1 MICCFRPESAGHSL
15 RGSSLRAQTGA
26 PGQGEDPA
34 ADQAGRAGGQA
45 HGGLQREDT
54 AWRLPGGFPGDPGDD
69 QS

>member
-1 MICCFRPESAGHSL
+1 MICYFRPQSAGHSL
-15 RGSSLRAQTGA
+15 RGSSLRPQTGA
-26 PGQGEDPA
+26 PAQGEDPA

-54 AWRLPGGFPGDPGDD
+54 AWWLLVGFPGDPGDD